1 LLLSRIHASMVHPIL
16 KGLGAFRRIA
26 VSEMRRTTFPCPRY
40 VPVATW
46 SGVRPALR
54 TAPQA
59 LARENG
65 RRAEFLEEG
74 KVVIKPIAT
83 KAQFKKELRG
93 CVEIS
98 KIDPLEAKR
107 IWKA

>member
-1 LLLSRIHASMVHPIL
+1 MVHPIL

-26 VSEMRRTTFPCPRY
+26 VSEMRRTTLPCPRH

-74 KVVIKPIAT
+74 MDSVQRKTVSYGYEGAKL
-83 KAQFKKELRG
+83 K
-93 CVEIS
+93 IS
-98 KIDPLEAKR
+98 CKDRPNF
-107 IWKA
+107 